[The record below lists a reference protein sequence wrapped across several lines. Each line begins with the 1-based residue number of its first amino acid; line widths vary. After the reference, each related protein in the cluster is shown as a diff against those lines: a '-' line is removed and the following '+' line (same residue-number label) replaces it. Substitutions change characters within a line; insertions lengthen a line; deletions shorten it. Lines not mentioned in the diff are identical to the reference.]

1 MRLERSQI
9 NISNGSTFDG
19 VIIFCA
25 LLLTAIGL
33 VSIYSAT
40 YDAGASLFFKRQLV
54 WAILGGIGMAAML
67 FISPRT
73 IEMIAVIS
81 HVAILCVL
89 AVVPFL
95 GKTVAGTTAWL
106 EVGPFS
112 FQPSEIAKITTI
124 LVLALYLSKNNI
136 NIKSFK
142 TLFTAGAIVAL
153 PMGLVLMQADV
164 GTSLIF
170 FLMYIPVVYWAGASP
185 FVVVIL
191 VAPFFVGLAALIGT
205 TPLLI
210 ALGLLL
216 VALILIR
223 GNGFLSAVVFGLN
236 SAIAV
241 SVQFFYERLAPH
253 QQNRIANFIDPGSDP
268 LGVGYNV
275 IQSKVAIGS
284 GGLTGK
290 GFLNG
295 TQTQLNFIPA
305 QWTDFIFCV
314 PGEEFGFIGASVVLI
329 LLGIVFLRGVRIA
342 SAVKN
347 KFASL
352 VTIGFIGILFFHT
365 VINVGMTIGLTPVI
379 GIPLPFLSYG
389 GSALFSKMIMIGILS
404 AFYANRKDYLF

>member
-1 MRLERSQI
+1 MMKSSPKSVSV
-9 NISNGSTFDG
+9 SNGASYDA
-19 VIIFCA
+19 VLIVCAII
-25 LLLTAIGL
+25 LTAIGL
-33 VSIYSAT
+33 ASIYSAT
-40 YDAGASLFFKRQLV
+40 YDAGASLFFQRQLL
-54 WAILGGIGMAAML
+54 WAILGVIGMVAML
-67 FISPRT
+67 FVSPRT
-73 IEMIAVIS
+73 IETLAVIAYIAVL
-81 HVAILCVL
+81 AVL
-89 AVVPFL
+89 LVVPFL

-106 EVGPFS
+106 EVGPVS

-124 LVLALYLSKNNI
+124 LVLALYLSKNNTDV
-136 NIKSFK
+136 KSFK
-142 TLFTAGAIVAL
+142 TLFTAGLIVAV

-170 FLMYIPVVYWAGASP
+170 FLMYIPVIYWAGASA
-185 FVVVIL
+185 FVVIAL

-205 TPLLI
+205 TTLLVT
-210 ALGLLL
+210 LGLLL
-216 VALILIR
+216 VVLLLLR
-223 GNGFLSAVVFGLN
+223 ENGFLSAVVFGLN

-241 SVQFFYERLAPH
+241 SIQFFYERLAPH
-253 QQNRIANFIDPGSDP
+253 QQYRIANFIDPGSDP

-284 GGLTGK
+284 GGFAGK

-314 PGEEFGFIGASVVLI
+314 PGEEFGFIGASLVLI
-329 LLGIVFLRGVRIA
+329 LLGIVFLRGIRIA
-342 SAVKN
+342 SVVKS

-365 VINVGMTIGLTPVI
+365 IINVGMTIGLTPVI

-389 GSALFSKMIMIGILS
+389 GSALFSKMIMIGMLS
-404 AFYANRKDYLF
+404 AFYANRKEYS

>member
-1 MRLERSQI
+1 MRTERGEI
-9 NISNGSTFDG
+9 NISNGSSFDG
-19 VIIFCA
+19 VLIFCT
-25 LLLTAIGL
+25 LLLTAVGL
-33 VSIYSAT
+33 ASIYSAT
-40 YDAGASLFFKRQLV
+40 YDAGVSLFFKRQLM
-54 WAILGGIGMAAML
+54 WAILGSIGMAAML
-67 FISPRT
+67 FITPRI
-73 IEMIAVIS
+73 IEMLAVIS
-81 HVAILCVL
+81 HIAILCVL
-89 AVVPFL
+89 ALVPFV

-106 EVGPFS
+106 EVGSFS

-124 LVLALYLSKNNI
+124 LVLALYLSKSNT
-136 NIKSFK
+136 NIKSFQ
-142 TLFTAGAIVAL
+142 TLFTAGAIVAF
-153 PMGLVLMQADV
+153 PMGLVLLQADV

-170 FLMYIPVVYWAGASP
+170 FLMYIPVVYWAGVSP
-185 FVVVIL
+185 FVVLLL
-191 VAPFFVGLAALIGT
+191 VAPFFVGLAALMGT
-205 TPLLI
+205 TTLLV

-216 VALILIR
+216 VMLILIR
-223 GNGFLSAVVFGLN
+223 ENGFLSAVVFGLN
-236 SAIAV
+236 SAVAV
-241 SVQFFYERLAPH
+241 SIQFFYERLAPH
-253 QQNRIANFIDPGSDP
+253 QQNRITNFIDPGNDP

-342 SAVKN
+342 SVVKN

-365 VINVGMTIGLTPVI
+365 LINVGMTIGLTPVI

-389 GSALFSKMIMIGILS
+389 GSALFSKMVMIGMLS
-404 AFYANRKDYLF
+404 AFYANRKDYS

>member
-1 MRLERSQI
+1 MTSEQTSLQ
-9 NISNGSTFDG
+9 GSHRTDYDG
-19 VIIFCA
+19 VLIACT

-33 VSIYSAT
+33 ASIYSAT
-40 YDAGASLFFKRQLV
+40 YDAGVSLYFHRQLM
-54 WAILGGIGMAAML
+54 WALLGVVGMTVML
-67 FISPRT
+67 FISPRS
-73 IEMIAVIS
+73 IEMFAVIM
-81 HVAILCVL
+81 HIAILGVL
-89 AVVPFL
+89 MVVPFF

-106 EVGPFS
+106 ELGPFS

-124 LVLALYLSKNNI
+124 LVLALYLSKNKTTV
-136 NIKSFK
+136 KSYK
-142 TLFTAGAIVAL
+142 TLIVAGL
-153 PMGLVLMQADV
+153 IVAFPMVLVLMQADV

-185 FVVVIL
+185 FVVLIL
-191 VAPFFVGLAALIGT
+191 IAPFFIGLAALIGT
-205 TPLLI
+205 TTLLLALGVLLI
-210 ALGLLL
+210 ALMLL
-216 VALILIR
+216 R
-223 GNGFLSAVVFGLN
+223 ENGFLKAVAFGVN

-241 SVQFFYERLAPH
+241 SVQFFYERLAAH
-253 QQNRIANFIDPGSDP
+253 QQNRISNFIDPGSDP

-314 PGEEFGFIGASVVLI
+314 PGEEFGFIGAAIVLL
-329 LLGIVFLRGVRIA
+329 LLGIIFLRGIRIA
-342 SAVKN
+342 AVVKS

-365 VINVGMTIGLTPVI
+365 IINVGMTIGLTPVI

-389 GSALFSKMIMIGILS
+389 GSALFSKMIMIGMLS
-404 AFYANRKDYLF
+404 AFYAHRKEYL

>member
-1 MRLERSQI
+1 MISARNSI
-9 NISNGSTFDG
+9 PVSNGSSYDG
-19 VIIFCA
+19 VLIFCT

-40 YDAGASLFFKRQLV
+40 YDAGASLFFQRQLI
-54 WAILGGIGMAAML
+54 WAILGGIGMVTML
-67 FISPRT
+67 FVSPRT
-73 IEMIAVIS
+73 IETLAVIAHIVIIAV
-81 HVAILCVL
+81 LM
-89 AVVPFL
+89 VVPFI

-106 EVGPFS
+106 ELGPFS
-112 FQPSEIAKITTI
+112 IQPSEIAKITTI
-124 LVLALYLSKNNI
+124 LVLALYLSKNNASV
-136 NIKSFK
+136 KSFK
-142 TLFTAGAIVAL
+142 TLLTAGMIVAF

-185 FVVVIL
+185 FVVLVL

-205 TPLLI
+205 TALLVTLGLLLI
-210 ALGLLL
+210 ALIFL
-216 VALILIR
+216 R
-223 GNGFLSAVVFGLN
+223 ENGFLSAVVFGLN

-241 SVQFFYERLAPH
+241 SIQFFYERLAPH

-284 GGLTGK
+284 GGLAGK

-314 PGEEFGFIGASVVLI
+314 PGEEFGFIGASLVLI
-329 LLGIVFLRGVRIA
+329 LLGIVFLRGIRIA
-342 SAVKN
+342 SVVKS

-389 GSALFSKMIMIGILS
+389 GSALFSKMIMIGMLS
-404 AFYANRKDYLF
+404 AFYANRKEYS

>member
-1 MRLERSQI
+1 MTSEQTSLQ
-9 NISNGSTFDG
+9 GSHRTGYDG
-19 VIIFCA
+19 VLIACT

-33 VSIYSAT
+33 ASIYSAT
-40 YDAGASLFFKRQLV
+40 YDAGASLYFHRQLMWALLGV
-54 WAILGGIGMAAML
+54 VGMTVMLFVSPRSIEMFAVIMHIAILG
-67 FISPRT
+67 
-73 IEMIAVIS
+73 
-81 HVAILCVL
+81 VL
-89 AVVPFL
+89 MVVPFL
-95 GKTVAGTTAWL
+95 GKTVAGTTAWIEL
-106 EVGPFS
+106 GPFS

-124 LVLALYLSKNNI
+124 LVLALYLSKNNTTV
-136 NIKSFK
+136 KSYK
-142 TLFTAGAIVAL
+142 TLIIAGLIVAF
-153 PMGLVLMQADV
+153 PMVLVLMQADV

-185 FVVVIL
+185 FVVLIL
-191 VAPFFVGLAALIGT
+191 IAPFFVGLAALIGT
-205 TPLLI
+205 TALLLALGVLLI
-210 ALGLLL
+210 ALMLL
-216 VALILIR
+216 R
-223 GNGFLSAVVFGLN
+223 ENGFLKAVVFGVN

-253 QQNRIANFIDPGSDP
+253 QQNRISNFIDPGSDP

-314 PGEEFGFIGASVVLI
+314 PGEEFGFIGAAIVLL
-329 LLGIVFLRGVRIA
+329 LLGIIFLRGIRIA
-342 SAVKN
+342 ATIKS

-389 GSALFSKMIMIGILS
+389 GSALFSKMIMIGMLS
-404 AFYANRKDYLF
+404 AFYAHRKEYL

>member
-1 MRLERSQI
+1 MTSEQTSLQGSHRS
-9 NISNGSTFDG
+9 SYDG
-19 VIIFCA
+19 VLIACT

-33 VSIYSAT
+33 ASIYSAT
-40 YDAGASLFFKRQLV
+40 YDTGVSLYFHRQLMWALLGV
-54 WAILGGIGMAAML
+54 VGMTVMLFVSPRSIEMFAVIIHIAILG
-67 FISPRT
+67 
-73 IEMIAVIS
+73 
-81 HVAILCVL
+81 VL
-89 AVVPFL
+89 MVVPFF

-106 EVGPFS
+106 ELGPFS

-124 LVLALYLSKNNI
+124 LVLALYLSKHKTT
-136 NIKSFK
+136 IKSYK
-142 TLFTAGAIVAL
+142 TLIVAGL
-153 PMGLVLMQADV
+153 IVAFPMGLVLMQADV

-185 FVVVIL
+185 FVVLIL
-191 VAPFFVGLAALIGT
+191 IAPFFIGLAALIGT
-205 TPLLI
+205 TALLI
-210 ALGLLL
+210 ALGVLLI
-216 VALILIR
+216 ALMLLR
-223 GNGFLSAVVFGLN
+223 ENGFLKAVVFGMN

-253 QQNRIANFIDPGSDP
+253 QQNRISNFIDPGSDP

-314 PGEEFGFIGASVVLI
+314 PGEEFGFIGAAIVLL
-329 LLGIVFLRGVRIA
+329 LLGIIFLRGIRIA
-342 SAVKN
+342 AIVKN

-365 VINVGMTIGLTPVI
+365 IINVGMTIGLTPVI

-389 GSALFSKMIMIGILS
+389 GSALFSKMIMIGMLS
-404 AFYANRKDYLF
+404 AFYANRKEYLS

>member
-1 MRLERSQI
+1 MRMSTN
-9 NISNGSTFDG
+9 NIPGTNGSSYDG
-19 VIIFCA
+19 VLIFSTV
-25 LLLTAIGL
+25 LLTAIGL
-33 VSIYSAT
+33 ASIYSAT
-40 YDAGASLFFKRQLV
+40 YDAGASVYFHRQLI
-54 WAILGGIGMAAML
+54 WAILGVIGMVVML
-67 FISPRT
+67 FVSPRT
-73 IEMIAVIS
+73 IETIAVIS
-81 HVAILCVL
+81 HIAMLGVL
-89 AVVPFL
+89 LVVPFV

-106 EVGPFS
+106 ELGPVS
-112 FQPSEIAKITTI
+112 FQPSEVAKITTI
-124 LVLALYLSKNNI
+124 LVLALYLSKNNASV
-136 NIKSFK
+136 KSFK
-142 TLFTAGAIVAL
+142 TLMTAGLIVAI

-164 GTSLIF
+164 GTTLIF

-185 FVVVIL
+185 FIVVVL
-191 VAPFFVGLAALIGT
+191 VAPFVVGLAALIGT
-205 TPLLI
+205 TALLI

-216 VALILIR
+216 IVLILLR
-223 GNGFLSAVVFGLN
+223 ENGFLSAVIFGMN
-236 SAIAV
+236 SAVAV
-241 SVQFFYERLAPH
+241 SIQFFYERLAPH

-284 GGLTGK
+284 GGFTGK

-314 PGEEFGFIGASVVLI
+314 PGEEFGFIGASLVLL
-329 LLGIVFLRGVRIA
+329 LLGIVFLRGIRIA
-342 SAVKN
+342 SLVKS

-389 GSALFSKMIMIGILS
+389 GSALFSKMIMIGMLS
-404 AFYANRKDYLF
+404 AFYANRKEYS

>member
-1 MRLERSQI
+1 MKFK
-9 NISNGSTFDG
+9 SNKIKSEEGSSVDI
-19 VIIFCA
+19 VLIACAIF
-25 LLLTAIGL
+25 LTAIGL
-33 VSIYSAT
+33 VSIYSAS
-40 YDAGASLFFKRQLV
+40 YDAGGSVFFQRQLM
-54 WAILGGIGMAAML
+54 WAILGCIGMAIMF

-73 IEMIAVIS
+73 IEMLAIVA
-81 HVAILCVL
+81 HLAILCFL
-89 AVVPFL
+89 AIVPFM

-106 EVGPFS
+106 DFGPFS
-112 FQPSEIAKITTI
+112 FQPSEVAKITTI
-124 LVLALYLSKNNI
+124 LVLALYLSKNNA

-142 TLFTAGAIVAL
+142 TLFIAGLIVAF

-185 FVVVIL
+185 FVVLIL
-191 VAPFFVGLAALIGT
+191 VAPIFIGLASLIGT
-205 TPLLI
+205 TALLI
-210 ALGLLL
+210 ALGILLAVLLL
-216 VALILIR
+216 IR
-223 GNGFLSAVVFGLN
+223 ENGFLSAIVFGLN

-253 QQNRIANFIDPGSDP
+253 QQMRISNFLDPGSDP
-268 LGVGYNV
+268 LGIGYNV

-314 PGEEFGFIGASVVLI
+314 PGEEFGFIGASLVII
-329 LLGIVFLRGVRIA
+329 LLGVLFLRGIRIA
-342 SAVKN
+342 SVVRS

-352 VTIGFIGILFFHT
+352 VTVGFIGILFFHT
-365 VINVGMTIGLTPVI
+365 VINIGMTIGLMPVI

-389 GSALFSKMIMIGILS
+389 GSALFSKMIMIGMLS
-404 AFYANRKDYLF
+404 AFYLNRKEYS